1 MATIDQPIL
10 SSEQIAEITAYIN
23 AYRHTNQAPPL
34 TWDATIANFAQN
46 WSHYL
51 LSNDVFQHSG
61 TTQYGEN
68 LAQFQGYGTDVMVQ
82 LKKAVDLWYAE
93 SASYNYNDPTYS
105 SAVGHFTCLVWV
117 SSTSFGMG
125 FSINTLTDTV
135 DIVMNTS
142 PPGNVIG
149 QFAQNVLPAINP
161 PPVAAPEPIP
171 APLPMPTHTYTPP
184 PEIVLPKNDIIVA
197 LSSIIQA
204 IQSKR
209 TKYEIVNSIY
219 KVIVSIKNAN
229 LIV

>member
-10 SSEQIAEITAYIN
+10 SPEQISEITAYVN

-34 TWDATIANFAQN
+34 VWDPTIANFAQN

-93 SASYNYNDPTYS
+93 SASYNYNDPNYS
-105 SAVGHFTCLVWV
+105 ASVGHFTCLVWV

-125 FSINTLTDTV
+125 FSINTMTDTV

-149 QFAQNVLPAINP
+149 QFVQNVLPATNP

-171 APLPMPTHTYTPP
+171 TPMPMPTHTYTP

-204 IQSKR
+204 IQAKR

-229 LIV
+229 LIA